1 MVTLCAFG
9 DPYLVADDGARQVG
23 LTRHTRRF
31 ALFIYLLC
39 NGHGRP
45 HRRGD
50 LVATFWPDADS
61 ARGRNA
67 LRQALFVIRAEVGK
81 NTILADGPEELM
93 VNRDLVD
100 CDALAFHR
108 AIRAGQMEVA
118 LNLYKGDFLGGFSI
132 PGCEEFDAWAEE
144 QRITLRRK
152 ASSAAQD
159 LAYAAEGERDLG
171 CSLHW
176 WRRALTLRPFD
187 ETVLRRIMALLA
199 GSGNRG
205 EAMAEFERFRSYMS
219 LALGMDVS
227 SQTLEFSRTV
237 AVCPPEEIHQWAP
250 DRRNG
255 TAPANNHDTPSS
267 ADHWRRLSD
276 DPGLFLL
283 G

>member
-1 MVTLCAFG
+1 MVKLYAFG
-9 DPYLVADDGARQVG
+9 DPYLVADDGVRHAG
-23 LTRHTRRF
+23 LTRHPKRF

-39 NGHGRP
+39 DSHGRP

-50 LVATFWPDADS
+50 LIATFWPEADS

-67 LRQALFVIRAEVGK
+67 LRQALFVIRAAVGK
-81 NTILADGPEELM
+81 NTILADGSEGLM

-100 CDALAFHR
+100 CDALAFQR
-108 AIRAGQMEVA
+108 AIRAGRMEAA
-118 LNLYKGDFLGGFSI
+118 LTLYTGDFLGGFSI
-132 PGCEEFDAWAEE
+132 QGSEDFDTWAEE
-144 QRITLRRK
+144 QRITLRRM

-159 LAYAAEGERDLG
+159 LAYAAEGRRELG
-171 CSLHW
+171 CALHW
-176 WRRALTLRPFD
+176 WRKTLTLRPFD
-187 ETVLRRIMALLA
+187 EAVLRRIMALLA

-227 SQTLEFSRTV
+227 GETLEFSKTV
-237 AVCPPEEIHQWAP
+237 AICPPEEIRQWTP

-255 TAPANNHDTPSS
+255 AAPANNQDTPSS

-276 DPGLFLL
+276 DAEVFPG
-283 G
+283 